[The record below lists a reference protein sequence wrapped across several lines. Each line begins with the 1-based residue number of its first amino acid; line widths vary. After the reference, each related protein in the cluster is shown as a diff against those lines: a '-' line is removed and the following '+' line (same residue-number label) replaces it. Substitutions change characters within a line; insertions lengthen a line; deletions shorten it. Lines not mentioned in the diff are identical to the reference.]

1 MWQRGTHS
9 FHVLR
14 KWLLSTHV
22 TISLLFIRLG
32 AGRSYTHN
40 RGPHSLK
47 NLDESVLMDD
57 VEVFY
62 EAYADEE
69 MLALRTEN
77 GIQIQVSADEQE
89 TFYKLIYE
97 IFGNPDTIAG
107 QIYRDLQER
116 ETSSGMTV
124 AQMIEAGRQAAEND
138 N

>member
-1 MWQRGTHS
+1 MTHS
-9 FHVLR
+9 LCVVSDQLR
-14 KWLLSTHV
+14 SARV
-22 TISLLFIRLG
+22 TVCLLFVSLG
-32 AGRSYTHN
+32 PSRACTN
-40 RGPHSLK
+40 RGLRSLAQIS
-47 NLDESVLMDD
+47 DDSVPMDD

-124 AQMIEAGRQAAEND
+124 AEMIEAGRQAAEN
-138 N
+138 NN